1 VERVE
6 CTSLYGPTRG
16 DDGLGGD
23 QPSEESPLAWPWI
36 RHEAVV
42 ALALE
47 LEAFE
52 QSRDQG

>member
-1 VERVE
+1 VE